1 MKNSTSPC
9 RSGGG
14 RSWSTTAATS
24 SGSAGFV
31 IGERVHRVAGRERL
45 DDLHPQR
52 VVGLGVAVRGQ
63 RDGDH
68 DGVRQQP
75 GRGAGGADQA
85 DR

>member
-1 MKNSTSPC
+1 MVDD
-9 RSGGG
+9 RGDLVGQL
-14 RSWSTTAATS
+14 
-24 SGSAGFV
+24 AGLV
-31 IGERVHRVAGRERL
+31 VGERVHRVAGRERL
-45 DDLHPQR
+45 DDLHAQR